1 MVLSSQVVYKKWRST
16 LNHTIV
22 EYQELTFAPDGPYT
36 EELCPMLEAMNV
48 IGGKWK
54 LTLIGRIHRQSPARF
69 GELKR
74 SLVGIT
80 QKMLTTQL
88 RELEQ
93 DGIVH
98 RKVYAEVPP
107 KVEYTLT
114 EYGLTLQPIVSGLY
128 AWGEAH
134 RRKRATEAEEVA

>member
-1 MVLSSQVVYKKWRST
+1 MCSSLLKD
-16 LNHTIV
+16 TIMDN
-22 EYQELTFAPDGPYT
+22 QTITIPPDGLYT
-36 EELCPMLEAMNV
+36 EEFCPMIEAMNV

-54 LTLIGRIHRQSPARF
+54 LTLIGRIYQQSPARF

-93 DGIVH
+93 AGIVY

-107 KVEYTLT
+107 RVEYTLT
-114 EYGLTLQPIVSGLY
+114 EYGLTLKPIVGLLY
-128 AWGEAH
+128 AWGEEH
-134 RRKRATEAEEVA
+134 RRKKTETVLPE

>member
-1 MVLSSQVVYKKWRST
+1 MNQAVVQPINGLYT
-16 LNHTIV
+16 
-22 EYQELTFAPDGPYT
+22 QEV
-36 EELCPMLEAMNV
+36 CPMIDAMKV

-54 LTLIGRIHRQSPARF
+54 LVLIGRIHQQSPARF

-74 SLVGIT
+74 SVVGIT
-80 QKMLTTQL
+80 QKMLTAQL

-93 DGIVH
+93 DGIIQ

-114 EYGLTLQPIVSGLY
+114 DYGLTLEPIVSLLY
-128 AWGEAH
+128 AWGAEH
-134 RRKRATEAEEVA
+134 RRKQLVSK

>member
-1 MVLSSQVVYKKWRST
+1 MNQLVMDDPAGL
-16 LNHTIV
+16 
-22 EYQELTFAPDGPYT
+22 YT
-36 EELCPMLEAMNV
+36 EEVCPMVEAMNV

-54 LTLIGRIHRQSPARF
+54 LILIARIYRQSPARF

-80 QKMLTTQL
+80 QKMLTAQL

-93 DGIVH
+93 DGIIH

-114 EYGLTLQPIVSGLY
+114 EYGLTLEPIVSLLY
-128 AWGEAH
+128 AWGEEH
-134 RRKRATEAEEVA
+134 RQRQTSLVPA